1 MSIDPPAIPKGAD
14 PESSQGRA
22 WRGPEPHALHRLL
35 LAACRDPEVSAQAAW
50 NRWLREGRFDTEDPA
65 SFELASLAVGRLGTL
80 AGQGSEA
87 NRCRGW
93 QRRSWFLSEIAVAAA
108 GRLHETSQRMGLP
121 LTAVGDVATHHAGLH
136 FAGRPFPVRSLEF
149 HLPGAN
155 SDDLRHLYAAAMQ
168 GPAGDAI
175 RSRRLPLILRA
186 NSRHPDMHTP
196 AGRIVWLASRNWC
209 RFPPGRVRWI
219 LELLAT
225 IESATDQPSLPRA
238 IADEAR
244 SFGTLAAVAEALRWI
259 NAAGMDGARLHPI
272 VALLSAEPTTLASR
286 FRLWHARHQIG
297 LGLRSRSSR
306 RLHPAG

>member
-1 MSIDPPAIPKGAD
+1 MSIDPPSIPNGAD
-14 PESSQGRA
+14 PESTRPRT

-50 NRWLREGRFDTEDPA
+50 NRWLQEGRFDTEDPA

-121 LTAVGDVATHHAGLH
+121 LTAVGDIATYHAGLH

-155 SDDLRHLYAAAMQ
+155 SDDLRHLHAAAMQ
-168 GPAGDAI
+168 GPAGEAI
-175 RSRRLPLILRA
+175 RSRRLSLILRP
-186 NSRHPDMHTP
+186 NSRHPSVHTP
-196 AGRIVWLASRNWC
+196 AGRIVWLVSRNWC
-209 RFPPGRVRWI
+209 RFPTGRVRWI

-225 IESATDQPSLPRA
+225 IESAPDQPSLPRA

-259 NAAGMDGARLHPI
+259 NAAGIDGTGLHPI
-272 VALLSAEPTTLASR
+272 VALLSTEPIPLASR
-286 FRLWHARHQIG
+286 IRLWHARHQLG
-297 LGLRSRSSR
+297 LGLRARYAR

>member
-1 MSIDPPAIPKGAD
+1 LRS
-14 PESSQGRA
+14 RT
-22 WRGPEPHALHRLL
+22 WHGPEPHTLHRLL
-35 LAACRDPEVSAQAAW
+35 LVACRDPEAAAQAAW

-93 QRRSWFLSEIAVAAA
+93 NRRAWFLSEIAVAAA
-108 GRLHETSQRMGLP
+108 GRLQETSQRMGLP
-121 LTAVGDVATHHAGLH
+121 LTAVGDIATHHAGLH
-136 FAGRPFPVRSLEF
+136 LAGRPFPVRSLEF

-168 GPAGDAI
+168 GPAGEAI
-175 RSRRLPLILRA
+175 RSRRLPLILHP
-186 NSRHPDMHTP
+186 NSRHPDTNTP
-196 AGRIVWLASRNWC
+196 AGRVVWLASRNWC

-225 IESATDQPSLPRA
+225 IESALDQPSLPRA

-259 NAAGMDGARLHPI
+259 TAASVDGARLNPI
-272 VALLSAEPTTLASR
+272 VALLSTEPIPLVSR
-286 FRLWHARHQIG
+286 IRLWHARHQLG
-297 LGLRSRSSR
+297 LGLRSRSAR